1 MKILE
6 MNLKVDKLPDGCS
19 VAKES
24 DESCIFNCF
33 KYCILK
39 QALHQGNYFV
49 QNNRGVV
56 PEDCPLRR
64 SNIN

>member
-6 MNLKVDKLPDGCS
+6 MNIKVDKLPDGCNVS
-19 VAKES
+19 KPN

-39 QALHQGNYFV
+39 QALHQENCFV
-49 QNNRGVV
+49 QNNRGIV
-56 PEDCPLRR
+56 PDDCPLRTLN
-64 SNIN
+64 S